1 MRKTEGVYLL
11 LAVTAYCAD
20 GGVIQRVLSSRAQ
33 AAVFGSGQK
42 HRLSAATTFSLKK
55 QLSGELFSR
64 GPVPETAVTIL
75 SMKLTDK

>member
-20 GGVIQRVLSSRAQ
+20 GGVIQRVLSRAHG
-33 AAVFGSGQK
+33 AVFGSGQG
-42 HRLSAATTFSLKK
+42 HRLSASMTFSLKK

-64 GPVPETAVTIL
+64 GQVPETAVTIL
-75 SMKLTDK
+75 SVKLNDK

>member
-33 AAVFGSGQK
+33 GAVFGSGQTQAIGFNDFQFK
-42 HRLSAATTFSLKK
+42 EAVVRRTFLSW
-55 QLSGELFSR
+55 SG
-64 GPVPETAVTIL
+64 P
-75 SMKLTDK
+75 